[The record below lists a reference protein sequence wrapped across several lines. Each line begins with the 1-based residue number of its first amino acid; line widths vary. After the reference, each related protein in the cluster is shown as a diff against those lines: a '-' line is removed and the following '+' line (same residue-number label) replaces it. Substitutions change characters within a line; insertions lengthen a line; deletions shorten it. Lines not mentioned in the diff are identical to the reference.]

1 MAMGFQSVKNKYLKV
16 NILIIKKFLDFKE
29 ILTEFILVDI
39 RKAWDLVKV
48 LLDGIINK
56 FFWGNGR
63 MGWRMDSVNGKLPK
77 GIIMKVNGC
86 KIDKMDMAYLDIIWA
101 LTKAYLKIS

>member
-39 RKAWDLVKV
+39 RKA
-48 LLDGIINK
+48 
-56 FFWGNGR
+56 
-63 MGWRMDSVNGKLPK
+63 
-77 GIIMKVNGC
+77 
-86 KIDKMDMAYLDIIWA
+86 
-101 LTKAYLKIS
+101 